1 MFFRGSPWL
10 WLYIR
15 TSIIL
20 GGINSPEL
28 HEKNHCY
35 QLNRFHRSF
44 EKAENHCRAQ
54 GGRLAHVWNKKVQDH
69 LRDFLEEGKK
79 WWVGKNSKPGNRME
93 NNHPTDVPAP
103 LAYPIACLYLS
114 RTFHQISFK
123 EDMCSLEHYFICQA
137 DIFPDQDASHERS
150 ESNFL
155 SHQRPKKTK
164 IEVAMSRNN
173 VTSGG
178 VPLSTTRHRP
188 ALAGPRSSRK
198 ASSKFIGEFLKPW
211 GNRVQPPPVTAERN
225 RTAAVTHAGESAAEI
240 TSSPKEAS
248 HQTVFTTHLQ
258 TSFQN
263 ASTQVNMEN

>member
-1 MFFRGSPWL
+1 ML
-10 WLYIR
+10 
-15 TSIIL
+15 
-20 GGINSPEL
+20 
-28 HEKNHCY
+28 
-35 QLNRFHRSF
+35 
-44 EKAENHCRAQ
+44 
-54 GGRLAHVWNKKVQDH
+54 
-69 LRDFLEEGKK
+69 LR
-79 WWVGKNSKPGNRME
+79 
-93 NNHPTDVPAP
+93 DVPAP